1 MLEIIALVF
10 LTGKMG
16 QLAEQKGQKKGRWK
30 LYTVLAWFGA
40 EFLGILLSILFF
52 KTDDIVMMLPL
63 GYGMAIGSYFL
74 LRSMLQKMPD
84 ADQGFEFEQSI
95 RSDNIVSQ

>member
-10 LTGKMG
+10 LSGKMS

-40 EFLGILLSILFF
+40 ELLGIVLSILIF
-52 KTDDIVMMLPL
+52 KTDDIIEMLLL

-74 LRSMLQKMPD
+74 LRSVLQKMPD
-84 ADQGFEFEQSI
+84 NDPGFEFEQPI
-95 RSDNIVSQ
+95 RRDN

>member
-10 LTGKMG
+10 LSGKMG

-40 EFLGILLSILFF
+40 ELLGIFLSIIFF
-52 KTDDIVMMLPL
+52 KTDDIIMMLPL

-74 LRSMLQKMPD
+74 LRSMLYKMPD
-84 ADQGFEFEQSI
+84 ADHGFEFEQHVPE
-95 RSDNIVSQ
+95 NH